1 MAEGAV
7 EVDTLS
13 SAELSASGG
22 AAAGGDMDLPAQ
34 LDNQLEL
41 HVDANRDL
49 LLVEGSSVQNS
60 EMEVDGIVTEPVL
73 GMRMLMSS
81 RVSNMNGGSSLA
93 SCDVYYNTRVLRA
106 GRQFNY
112 TPSPTL
118 NC

>member
-22 AAAGGDMDLPAQ
+22 AAGGDMDLPAQ
-34 LDNQLEL
+34 LENELEL
-41 HVDANRDL
+41 HVDANRDV
-49 LLVEGSSVQNS
+49 LLVEGGSAQSG

-81 RVSNMNGGSSLA
+81 RVSIA
-93 SCDVYYNTRVLRA
+93 
-106 GRQFNY
+106 
-112 TPSPTL
+112 
-118 NC
+118 